1 MASKPVEGRE
11 AVGGDG
17 FCLGLVGSELT
28 VHLCREFK
36 MLDEEQSSSL
46 SIESGLKMVT
56 VPRTALGAF
65 LDHA

>member
-1 MASKPVEGRE
+1 MASNPVEGRE

-17 FCLGLVGSELT
+17 SCLGLVGSELT

-36 MLDEEQSSSL
+36 ILDEEQSSSL
-46 SIESGLKMVT
+46 NIESSLKMVT
-56 VPRTALGAF
+56 VPRTALGAL